1 MRTSPLIGLALTL
14 AFSCSAAD
22 EAAEEDNRAGSDP
35 EAEKVEVSAE
45 VRTTAEG
52 ATAGVFQASIPNT
65 QIIKAPEGSRING
78 ALLRILPGTFDVDFE
93 IRLEEGRSLGSQ
105 KNLQL
110 LGYDANTVVQG
121 SGAPVYVFWAVD
133 EAAGRPI
140 TVRVPAPAA
149 AGLQSAASAT
159 VISLQELPLSDENEL
174 IVYAKSKVTVV
185 GAFLEFETT
194 RKGVFQAVLLANA
207 ATGAVIASKEEPKVV
222 KTTDPAQATPPPK
235 PGVPPTAFTIT
246 GPKKPLNGA
255 RVTITWD
262 PSDGVDTYEVK
273 LDSKDAKCAT
283 PYKTVPNV
291 KTTSLRVDAVAT
303 GTSYVCVT
311 AKNAGGATVATNSG
325 FTFKADAQAPAVPTN
340 VKIERGSS
348 AIEAVCTWDAVTD
361 VGEAGLSH
369 YHVSIGHTA
378 GAADK
383 FTGPVPE
390 ATRKAV
396 VGLDGESFFCS
407 VKAVDAV
414 GNESA
419 AAAAPAGYTIDS
431 E

>member
-1 MRTSPLIGLALTL
+1 MRFSPVIGLALIL
-14 AFSCSAAD
+14 ALSCSAAE
-22 EAAEEDNRAGSDP
+22 EAAEQDNREGSDP

-52 ATAGVFQASIPNT
+52 AVAGIFQASIPNT

-78 ALLRILPGTFDVDFE
+78 SLLRILPGTFDVDFE

-121 SGAPVYVFWAVD
+121 SGAPVYVFWAID

-140 TVRVPAPAA
+140 TVRIPAPAA
-149 AGLQSAASAT
+149 AGLQSAANAT
-159 VISLQELPLSDENEL
+159 VISLQELPLTDENEL
-174 IVYAKSKVTVV
+174 IIYAKSKVTVV

-194 RKGVFQAVLLANA
+194 RKGVFQAVTLANA
-207 ATGAVIASKEEPKVV
+207 ATGAVISSKEEPKVV
-222 KTTDPAQATPPPK
+222 KTTDPAQAMPAAK
-235 PGVPPTAFTIT
+235 PGVPPTAFAIT

-255 RVTITWD
+255 RVTLTWD
-262 PSDGVDTYEVK
+262 PSDGVETYEVK
-273 LDSKDAKCAT
+273 LDSKDATCAA
-283 PYKTVPNV
+283 PYKVVPNL
-291 KTTSLRVDAVAT
+291 KTTSLRVEGVAS

-311 AKNAGGATVATNSG
+311 AKNAGGATPASNSG
-325 FTFKADAQAPAVPTN
+325 FTFKADAQAPQAPTN
-340 VKIERGSS
+340 VKIERGVS
-348 AIEAVCTWDAVTD
+348 AIEAVCTWDAVAD

-369 YHVSIGHTA
+369 YYVTIGKTA
-378 GAADK
+378 GAADA

-396 VGLDGESFFCS
+396 VGFDGETFYCS

-419 AAAAPAGYTIDS
+419 ATAAPSGYTIDS